1 MSSNKNNLKV
11 DFHILNVIP
20 SSVGGVAG
28 AIGSII
34 ALFTDGFLGACG
46 TVMIAGSL
54 INPFIAI
61 GKAAVGIGLLALI
74 GTLTVTQ
81 YLKHSSK
88 DSIDKLEKLDSNSEN
103 Y

>member
-1 MSSNKNNLKV
+1 M
-11 DFHILNVIP
+11 P

-28 AIGSII
+28 AICAIGGII

-46 TVMIAGSL
+46 TVMVAGSL

-61 GKAAVGIGLLALI
+61 GTAAVGIGLLVLI

-88 DSIDKLEKLDSNSEN
+88 DSIDTLEKLDWNSEELLLKMTTLATL
-103 Y
+103 